1 MISVRVRKQFA
12 AAPGSVAFTLDLE
25 FTAGPGVTVLFGP
38 SGAGKTLTLE
48 CIAGF
53 LRPDAGRIELDGLL
67 LFDGVSGVCLPPQER
82 HCGYVFQNYAL
93 FPHMSLRSNLDF
105 AAERLPRLER
115 HRKVQEML
123 DRFHLEE
130 VAGRFP
136 HELSGGQ
143 RQRGSVARAL
153 LAAPKMVLL
162 DEPARGLDAPLRAE
176 LHEVIREVREG
187 FQLPVVLVTHDLEEC
202 FALGDRMHVVCE
214 GRIVQSGTPE
224 SIVEQPAS
232 LEVARL
238 LGLYDLFQAEVRS
251 LDPGARTSRLRVG
264 EYELAAPYLPG
275 KFKGDRVWMYVLPE
289 RVKAVPRE
297 GQRAGANRIPATLE
311 RTVERPQGMRLEFT
325 NGLRA
330 EVPREEFAAWG
341 STREWLI
348 EFPPG
353 ELRAL

>member
-1 MISVRVRKQFA
+1 MISVRIQKQFA
-12 AAPGSVAFTLDLE
+12 AAPGSAAFTLDLE
-25 FTAGPGVTVLFGP
+25 FTAGAGVTVLFGP
-38 SGAGKTLTLE
+38 SGSGKTLTLE

-53 LRPDAGRIELDGLL
+53 LRPGAGRIELDGRL
-67 LFDGVSGVCLPPQER
+67 LFDGASGVCLPPRER
-82 HCGYVFQNYAL
+82 QCGYVFQNYAL
-93 FPHMSLRSNLDF
+93 FPHMSLRANLGF

-123 DRFHLEE
+123 ERFHLED

-153 LAAPKMVLL
+153 LAAPRMVLL
-162 DEPARGLDAPLRAE
+162 DEPARGLDAPLREE

-202 FALGDRMHVVCE
+202 FALGDHMHVVRD

-232 LEVARL
+232 LDVARL
-238 LGLYDLFQAEVRS
+238 LGVYDLFPAEVRS
-251 LDPGARTSRLRVG
+251 LDPGARTSRLRMG
-264 EYELAAPYLPG
+264 EHELSAPYLPG
-275 KFKGDRVWMYVLPE
+275 KFKGDHVWVYVLPE
-289 RVKAVPRE
+289 RVKAAPRE
-297 GQRAGANRIPATLE
+297 GQRAGANQIPATLA
-311 RTVERPQGMRLEFT
+311 RTIELPRGIRLEFT

-330 EVPREEFAAWG
+330 EVPREEFAAMA

-348 EFPPG
+348 EIPPG